1 MTVHTC
7 TPLYRRL
14 HTKAHQCP
22 GCTDLSQGL
31 PTYIHKPKK
40 LKLKK
45 CVHTGLRR
53 IIPSLP
59 VFPLAM
65 HTGLPM
71 SSFFWPPMCFI
82 LPSVLT
88 AVWLASCHGSGT
100 SLQDSP
106 RLHLPPY
113 SFVLLSRRKAGSEN
127 FLWFTTVLILVPC
140 LGTISQFTKLVA
152 YFAEG
157 GSLWVPWGT
166 DGDIRGLNGGSCF
179 FFMSC
184 HFKWRLWK
192 MGALPGIFPFSEFCF
207 FCSFPFS
214 KKILLN
220 ILNQACSA
228 TRVVSVLNILAS
240 SVEGWGGL
248 YFPMLFI
255 STQAERFTERLCWLE
270 RECPPWPLAFEYFVS
285 SRWRGGDWAFWRK
298 FYAGGLES
306 S

>member
-45 CVHTGLRR
+45 CVHTGLPR

-140 LGTISQFTKLVA
+140 LRTISQFTKLVA
-152 YFAEG
+152 YFAGG

-184 HFKWRLWK
+184 HFKWYLWK

-228 TRVVSVLNILAS
+228 TGVVSVLNILAS

-270 RECPPWPLAFEYFVS
+270 RECPPWPLAFEHFVS
-285 SRWRGGDWAFWRK
+285 SRWRGGDWAFWRR